1 MACLFKTLQGN
12 TGNNELPVFGQL
24 QIQIN
29 AGRTYCYLD
38 GIQTGDVSLSGE
50 GHFEDSNGNTVAFK
64 VATARYISTESGC
77 VLVINN
83 KYALTRIVLNYAAP
97 VATALNDIGMLENL
111 PVLDGFQGI
120 STFFGNVTSV
130 NSLKE
135 CVSSSVSCSGSGP
148 LTIDISKLIEFKTY
162 SIAFRSGISDVDT
175 ILNADLG
182 LDEVTAKQLE
192 SLQLNGA
199 YSYGTTRNDSSYK
212 VLKFISLVLDNEES
226 VANYILSLANCVPG
240 RGTLGAITVNCRT
253 AISSGF
259 RSRTDIRNA
268 VWNLM
273 YNMFANLGDTERTP
287 GTYYTKVTVAG
298 VDVSPLQP
306 E

>member
-12 TGNNELPVFGQL
+12 TENDELPVFGQL
-24 QIQIN
+24 RIQIEP
-29 AGRTYCYLD
+29 GRTYLYLD
-38 GIQTGDVSLSGE
+38 GINNTDVSIAGD
-50 GHFEDSNGNTVAFK
+50 GHFENASGTVVPFKRGTSLYINTQ
-64 VATARYISTESGC
+64 SGC

-83 KYALTRIVLNYAAP
+83 KYAISFLQLTVNDSDRK
-97 VATALNDIGMLENL
+97 ALNNVEILESL
-111 PVLDGFQGI
+111 PSLTNITLI
-120 STFFGNVTSV
+120 STFYGDVTNIKSLQKVDTYVSV
-130 NSLKE
+130 
-135 CVSSSVSCSGSGP
+135 SGSGP
-148 LTIDISKLIEFKTY
+148 LTVDFHKLALFNAY
-162 SIAFRSGISDVDT
+162 QLNFRSQDDNVINVDAGI
-175 ILNADLG
+175 
-182 LDEVTAKQLE
+182 DEVTTPKLE
-192 SLQLNGA
+192 TLQLNGA

-212 VLKFISLVLDNEES
+212 VLRFITLVLDNEES

-240 RGTLGAITVNCRT
+240 RTLGAITVKCRT

-287 GTYYTKVTVAG
+287 GTYYTKVTVEN

>member
-12 TGNNELPVFGQL
+12 TENENLPVFGQL
-24 QIQIN
+24 RIQIG

-38 GIQTGDVSLSGE
+38 GIQASDVSLSGD
-50 GHFEDSNGNTVAFK
+50 GRFEDASGNPVNFK
-64 VATARYISTESGC
+64 RATGCYIATTSVCILT
-77 VLVINN
+77 INN
-83 KYALTRIVLNYAAP
+83 KYALTRIILNNATSG
-97 VATALNDIGMLENL
+97 ATALNDIGIIENL
-111 PVLDGFQGI
+111 PVLEGFQCI

-135 CVSSSVSCSGSGP
+135 CVNNTVSCSGSGP

-162 SIAFRSGISDVDT
+162 NISFRSGISDNDT

-182 LDEVTAKQLE
+182 LDEVTAKELE

-212 VLKFISLVLDNEES
+212 VLKFITLVLDNEES

-268 VWNLM
+268 VWNLI